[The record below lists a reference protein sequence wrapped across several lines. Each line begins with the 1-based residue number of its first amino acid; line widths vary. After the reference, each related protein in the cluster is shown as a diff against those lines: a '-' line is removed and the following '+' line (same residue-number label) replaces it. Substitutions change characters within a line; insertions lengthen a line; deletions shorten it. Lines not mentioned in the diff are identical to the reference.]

1 MRMLRNLAYGAALAA
16 ALVLA
21 AATSAS
27 ANQAGV
33 RAGGQDRG
41 YGGVNNHGRHVYACD
56 TKADNWGVRTH
67 YVYLVAGSST
77 EHSDTVGDGN
87 GSSSGCGIRDLPSDL
102 HAIRFNVCSGVN
114 GADTGC
120 TGWINVV
127 QTDATGTSAQVTAG
141 ER

>member
-1 MRMLRNLAYGAALAA
+1 MGMPRKAVVSGALTAGLMLITA
-16 ALVLA
+16 V
-21 AATSAS
+21 TAS

-56 TKADNWGVRTH
+56 TKGDNWGVRTH
-67 YVYLVAGSST
+67 YVYLVSGSSA

-87 GSSSGCGIRDLPSDL
+87 GSSSGCGIRDLPTDL
-102 HAIRFNVCSGVN
+102 HAIRFNVCAGVS

-120 TGWINVV
+120 TGWITVN
-127 QTDATGTSAQVTAG
+127 QND
-141 ER
+141 